1 MLTFLRQI
9 RLENAS
15 QNQLQYYL
23 ERLEVIVS
31 GTERIKDVLLSSH
44 TNDPGEIS
52 ILNHYRRSI
61 GELLMDLNEVYTEI
75 DSCLDTYL
83 SQPITAYRS
92 ERIQCGRRGRPR
104 FHVTANQ
111 LSYLTS
117 LSFTWIQ
124 IATMLGI
131 SRMTLYRR
139 RVEFGMVHE
148 GHAIQGDELLRV
160 VREMRSEYPE
170 MGEVMVL
177 GRLRSLGYNV
187 IRDKVRRAIHETD
200 PINTALRATAAPLSR
215 RVYNVPG
222 PNSLWHVGEFNIT
235 LSWGFLIIYS
245 TLGRDGRR

>member
-9 RLENAS
+9 RLENTS

-83 SQPITAYRS
+83 SQPITAYQS
-92 ERIQCGRRGRPR
+92 ERIQSGRRGRPR

-148 GHAIQGDELLRV
+148 GH
-160 VREMRSEYPE
+160 
-170 MGEVMVL
+170 
-177 GRLRSLGYNV
+177 V

-245 TLGRDGRR
+245 TLGRDGRK